1 MKNKSLNIFALSVIA
16 TTMLYLLYYFIF
28 KDILYIKQ
36 LLTITIVIQD
46 IYILIKYNKIIKPLR
61 LLIIIYF
68 LIRIIT
74 LLLCK
79 SALDF
84 FIIIFNLIYI
94 SIVMINIIK
103 NKIIKESLIFVTILF
118 IILSI
123 QTICIYLI
131 TILLWIALNFDYGI
145 IFLIK

>member
-1 MKNKSLNIFALSVIA
+1 MKNINIFALSVIA
-16 TTMLYLLYYFIF
+16 TITLYLFNFFIF
-28 KDILYIKQ
+28 KDILLIQQ
-36 LLTITIVIQD
+36 LLALIIVIQD

-68 LIRIIT
+68 LIRILI

-79 SALDF
+79 NALAF

-94 SIVMINIIK
+94 SLIMINIIK

-118 IILSI
+118 IVLLTP
-123 QTICIYLI
+123 TICIYLI
-131 TILLWIALNFDYGI
+131 AILLRIVLNIDYGI
-145 IFLIK
+145 IFLLI

>member
-16 TTMLYLLYYFIF
+16 TILLYLFVFFIF
-28 KDILYIKQ
+28 KDILCIQQ
-36 LLTITIVIQD
+36 LLILTIVIQD

-79 SALDF
+79 SALTF

-94 SIVMINIIK
+94 SIIMINIIK
-103 NKIIKESLIFVTILF
+103 NKIIKESLIFVSLLF
-118 IILSI
+118 IVLLTP
-123 QTICIYLI
+123 TICIYLI
-131 TILLWIALNFDYGI
+131 AILLRIVLNIDYGI
-145 IFLIK
+145 IFLLI